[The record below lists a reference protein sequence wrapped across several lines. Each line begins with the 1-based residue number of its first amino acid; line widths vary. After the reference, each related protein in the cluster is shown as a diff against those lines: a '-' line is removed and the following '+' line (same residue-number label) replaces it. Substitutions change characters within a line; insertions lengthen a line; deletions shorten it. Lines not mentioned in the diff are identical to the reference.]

1 MPLKVFTCNGLG
13 VCTMLTPSPAHLP
26 ALVANKANIKAVYS
40 RSTSTASTL
49 VAEASKLGV
58 ANIDLYAEDKPG
70 NTLDD
75 LLKRNDIDAV
85 VIVLPILV
93 QPSIVR
99 QCLAAGKH
107 VLCEKPIALNAAECR
122 EMIAACKKHNV
133 VFMEAF
139 MYRYSACTQKVLQVL
154 RSGVLG
160 DIKFIYATFRFPLTR
175 ANDVRSKP
183 ELGGGSL
190 YDVGCYPL
198 NFVGM
203 VMDEM
208 ARIEAA
214 AVGKSVEFGP
224 APSAISAQATKEG
237 GVDVLFAGL
246 LKYPNGFIASISSGF
261 DAAKQLEAQ
270 IIGTKGVLHIPEPF
284 FEAACELTRTV
295 EGAVVEKIPVPQSDR
310 YRLQVEDFADAIIN
324 KRAPYFSLVETQRN
338 MEIMD
343 KLYAACE

>member
-1 MPLKVFTCNGLG
+1 MNTTKKIRWGVLGYARIAYEHVIPAIMRSSNSVFHALASRDAAKLEEGKKKFNCPNLHNSYDALLRDPEVDAIYIPLPNSLHREWT
-13 VCTMLTPSPAHLP
+13 
-26 ALVANKANIKAVYS
+26 IKA
-40 RSTSTASTL
+40 
-49 VAEASKLGV
+49 AEH
-58 ANIDLYAEDKPG
+58 
-70 NTLDD
+70 
-75 LLKRNDIDAV
+75 
-85 VIVLPILV
+85 
-93 QPSIVR
+93 
-99 QCLAAGKH
+99 GKH

-261 DAAKQLEAQ
+261 NAAKQLEAQ

-295 EGAVVEKIPVPQSDR
+295 EGVVVEKIPVPQSDR
-310 YRLQVEDFADAIIN
+310 YRLQVEDFAEAIMN

-343 KLYAACE
+343 KLYEACE

>member
-1 MPLKVFTCNGLG
+1 MNTTKKIRWGVLGYARIAYEHVIPAIMRSSNSTFHALASRDATKLEEGKKKFNCPNLHNSYEALLRDPEVDAIYIPLPNSLHREWT
-13 VCTMLTPSPAHLP
+13 
-26 ALVANKANIKAVYS
+26 IKA
-40 RSTSTASTL
+40 
-49 VAEASKLGV
+49 AEH
-58 ANIDLYAEDKPG
+58 
-70 NTLDD
+70 
-75 LLKRNDIDAV
+75 
-85 VIVLPILV
+85 
-93 QPSIVR
+93 
-99 QCLAAGKH
+99 GKH

-122 EMIAACKKHNV
+122 EMIAACKQHNV

-160 DIKFIYATFRFPLTR
+160 DIKFIYGTFRFPLTR
-175 ANDVRSKP
+175 TNDVRSKP

-203 VMDEM
+203 VVDEM

-214 AVGKSVEFGP
+214 AAGKSVEFGP
-224 APSAISAQATKEG
+224 APSAISAQATMEG

-261 DAAKQLEAQ
+261 NAQKQLEAQ

-310 YRLQVEDFADAIIN
+310 YRLQVEDFADAIMS
-324 KRAPYFSLVETQRN
+324 KRAPFFSLVETQRN